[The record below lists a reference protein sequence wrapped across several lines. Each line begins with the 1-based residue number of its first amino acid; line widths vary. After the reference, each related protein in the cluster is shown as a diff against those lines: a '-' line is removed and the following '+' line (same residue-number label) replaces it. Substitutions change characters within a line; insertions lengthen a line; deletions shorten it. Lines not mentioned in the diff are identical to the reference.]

1 MLSYFKNTVWKQLV
15 LVILA
20 LTVFFACN
28 QPEETVTSAPEK
40 VLQFSDDTVYFDT
53 IFTQLKSITK
63 RLRVY
68 NPNKNA
74 VNISTVSISGNSNYT
89 ISVKGK
95 KGNQNN
101 VLLYGGDSMYV
112 LVTVTIDPNQSN
124 LPFVI
129 EDSLQ
134 FAIQGLAQPQKVRLR
149 AYGQNATFLRDA
161 EICTTTWSDTLKPYV
176 IINSLVVDPGCV
188 LTINEGVKVKFLPNS
203 FLIVGGTLIVNGT
216 SKHPV
221 IFNGFR
227 KEPEFARQSGQWG
240 QIVFVGGSKNN
251 KINHAII
258 ENAFRGIQ
266 TNVPDDESQVDLRL
280 SNTIIRSM
288 SGTGLLAF
296 NSDITAWN
304 NLIYDCASNLSAC
317 VQGGNYK
324 FYHNTFTYSGTVS
337 YTNRGQ
343 GSIFAD
349 AFENESVIRRN
360 PLTLTLVNNVFTG
373 NQAEE
378 FAISATQPTVR
389 LEKNLIRTR
398 GIEYQLNNELT
409 RANNHFKAA
418 TRFDFRPDSNS
429 VIFNKGIY
437 LVSPNFTPS
446 INTDIRGISRK
457 PDSLSIGAYQFK
469 PKDK

>member
-1 MLSYFKNTVWKQLV
+1 
-15 LVILA
+15 
-20 LTVFFACN
+20 
-28 QPEETVTSAPEK
+28 
-40 VLQFSDDTVYFDT
+40 
-53 IFTQLKSITK
+53 
-63 RLRVY
+63 
-68 NPNKNA
+68 
-74 VNISTVSISGNSNYT
+74 
-89 ISVKGK
+89 
-95 KGNQNN
+95 
-101 VLLYGGDSMYV
+101 
-112 LVTVTIDPNQSN
+112 
-124 LPFVI
+124 
-129 EDSLQ
+129 
-134 FAIQGLAQPQKVRLR
+134 
-149 AYGQNATFLRDA
+149 
-161 EICTTTWSDTLKPYV
+161 
-176 IINSLVVDPGCV
+176 VDPGCV

-203 FLIVGGTLIVNGT
+203 FLIVGGTLIVNGS

-349 AFENESVIRRN
+349 AYENESVIRRN

-409 RANNHFKAA
+409 RVNNHFKAA

-437 LVSPNFTPS
+437 LVSPNLTPS

>member
-1 MLSYFKNTVWKQLV
+1 M

-40 VLQFSDDTVYFDT
+40 ALQFSDDTVYFDT

-74 VNISTVSISGNSNYT
+74 VNISTVSVSGNSNYS

-134 FAIQGLAQPQKVRLR
+134 FAVQGLAKPQKVRLR

-161 EICTTTWSDTLKPYV
+161 EICTTTWSDTLKPYI
-176 IINSLVVDPGCV
+176 IINSLVVNPGCV

-221 IFNGFR
+221 TFNGFR

-240 QIVFVGGSKNN
+240 QIVFVGGSRNN

-266 TNVPDDESQVDLRL
+266 TNVPED
-280 SNTIIRSM
+280 
-288 SGTGLLAF
+288 
-296 NSDITAWN
+296 
-304 NLIYDCASNLSAC
+304 
-317 VQGGNYK
+317 
-324 FYHNTFTYSGTVS
+324 
-337 YTNRGQ
+337 
-343 GSIFAD
+343 
-349 AFENESVIRRN
+349 
-360 PLTLTLVNNVFTG
+360 G
-373 NQAEE
+373 NQ
-378 FAISATQPTVR
+378 P
-389 LEKNLIRTR
+389 
-398 GIEYQLNNELT
+398 
-409 RANNHFKAA
+409 
-418 TRFDFRPDSNS
+418 
-429 VIFNKGIY
+429 
-437 LVSPNFTPS
+437 VS
-446 INTDIRGISRK
+446 
-457 PDSLSIGAYQFK
+457 
-469 PKDK
+469 